1 MKYIFLNP
9 KTTIMKILITAVSL
23 FFSLLGFSQSSEVVT
38 NRTIIQLHKAGL
50 GVGVLKSKIQSS
62 SCNFDLSTEKLIE
75 LNKAGIP
82 DEVITVMMAKGGT
95 PSLPVS
101 QENLINN
108 AINLS
113 SGIYYFDT
121 TIKKYIE
128 FDPSVLTN
136 RKSGG
141 LGNLLNSTVSGLF
154 NSKERAT
161 LSGNE
166 ANLKFSTKKPTFIF
180 VFDSTT
186 SGFKNSNTFWGN
198 VQSPNEFFL
207 VKLKAVK
214 KSREVVIGTTNNL
227 NSDVGIEDKS
237 KISFISKKI
246 KKGVYEVTPT
256 SDMEFGEYC
265 FMFAASSMYGGE
277 THKVY
282 DFSLKK

>member
-1 MKYIFLNP
+1 MKSAI
-9 KTTIMKILITAVSL
+9 TTLL
-23 FFSLLGFSQSSEVVT
+23 FFLTLSVFSQTSEVVT
-38 NRTIIQLHKAGL
+38 NKTIIQLHKAGL

-62 SCNFDLSTEKLIE
+62 SCNFELSTEKLIE
-75 LNKAGIP
+75 LNKVGIP
-82 DEVITVMMAKGGT
+82 DEVITLMMSKSGT
-95 PSLPVS
+95 SSSAVN
-101 QENLINN
+101 QENVIDNSV
-108 AINLS
+108 NLS

-121 TIKKYIE
+121 ITKKYIE

-166 ANLKFSTKKPTFIF
+166 ANLKFYNRKPTFIF

-207 VKLKAVK
+207 VKFKAVK

-237 KISFISKKI
+237 KISFVSKKI

-256 SDMEFGEYC
+256 KEMEFGEYC